1 MRISQDGKRFVESW
15 AARKLKSFDDVE
27 TMVATTV
34 RVPLGQA
41 QFDALVSLAVDL
53 RVEDFRKSALVGK
66 LNRGDRAGAAVEFGR
81 FASERTARRRDAER
95 ILFRHAE
102 YRLNQ

>member
-1 MRISQDGKRFVESW
+1 MRVSPNGRQFIESW
-15 AARKLKSFDDVE
+15 MGRKAKSLDYAEDAVTE
-27 TMVATTV
+27 AI

-41 QFDALVSLAVDL
+41 QFDALVSLVSELGA
-53 RVEDFRKSALVGK
+53 EDFRKSRFLQK
-66 LNRGDRAGAAVEFGR
+66 LNSGDRAGAAAEFGR

-95 ILFRHAE
+95 ILFRNAE